1 VASDAVEEEWSREL
15 LTRMDGFAV
24 KCSRGIAPPEL
35 RSILAEI
42 RRVLRHCM
50 TIDYKSSR
58 IKNHSHCNPFY
69 ISLLVGT
76 LHNSS

>member
-1 VASDAVEEEWSREL
+1 MASDAVEEEWSREL

-50 TIDYKSSR
+50 TID
-58 IKNHSHCNPFY
+58 IQE
-69 ISLLVGT
+69 
-76 LHNSS
+76 